1 MVVYLEKKMT
11 KKKMTKVKTE
21 KKKFKDFKSAFEYML
36 TRSPKEILN
45 TKTDPFIEKFF
56 KDIYKDIDI

>member
-1 MVVYLEKKMT
+1 
-11 KKKMTKVKTE
+11 MTKVKTE